1 MSNCCVLGNRVRTRT
16 WSQSIHCQP
25 EGRNEGQQGVKPGL
39 GSGTEDPGA
48 RQQKVSRGQKCQ
60 GVFSCEEEVDSNS
73 EPPLELESNHK
84 TQSNHRISGNGQRRG
99 EGRRGGRKWQLL
111 SGLATQKRK
120 GSLRGEA
127 ACYEKCLS
135 TDRNKSRDREGVNGW
150 FIQQSSSGKTLNFY
164 PRTYEWMASWKH

>member
-1 MSNCCVLGNRVRTRT
+1 MGYILLFGQLFDEHVVSNCCVLGNRVRTRT

-48 RQQKVSRGQKCQ
+48 RQQKVARGQKCQ

-111 SGLATQKRK
+111 CRPGHSEEEREPER
-120 GSLRGEA
+120 RGCMLGEMSVHG
-127 ACYEKCLS
+127 EKQV
-135 TDRNKSRDREGVNGW
+135 T
-150 FIQQSSSGKTLNFY
+150 
-164 PRTYEWMASWKH
+164 

>member
-1 MSNCCVLGNRVRTRT
+1 MLSNCCVLGNRVRTHT

-48 RQQKVSRGQKCQ
+48 RQQKVARGQKCQ

-99 EGRRGGRKWQLL
+99 RGGEGEEVAAPEWPGHSEEERKPERRGCML
-111 SGLATQKRK
+111 
-120 GSLRGEA
+120 GEMSVHG
-127 ACYEKCLS
+127 EKQV
-135 TDRNKSRDREGVNGW
+135 T
-150 FIQQSSSGKTLNFY
+150 
-164 PRTYEWMASWKH
+164 